1 MILFIGRSVPNE
13 FHAQWNCL
21 EKRTVREIGLRK
33 RRCGCRRAITS
44 TQFKCFAQQTSPKT
58 QWYLY
63 KQYNYKYTHVY
74 SHTHTHTIACAY
86 LHVCVGPAPHHQ
98 PYIHVKAHSKLII
111 SARAITIVQPPGTKV
126 VVLDF
131 TYSLVAFQVD
141 QCVRFYNGLC
151 TNLTLSHRTPPSPT
165 CVRFTSEVRP
175 RSWYEL

>member
-1 MILFIGRSVPNE
+1 MVCGREGVVVEGPLRARSSSVSPSRPAQKPSDIYINNTITNILMSIR
-13 FHAQWNCL
+13 
-21 EKRTVREIGLRK
+21 
-33 RRCGCRRAITS
+33 
-44 TQFKCFAQQTSPKT
+44 
-58 QWYLY
+58 
-63 KQYNYKYTHVY
+63 
-74 SHTHTHTIACAY
+74 THTHTIACAY

-175 RSWYEL
+175 RSRYEL